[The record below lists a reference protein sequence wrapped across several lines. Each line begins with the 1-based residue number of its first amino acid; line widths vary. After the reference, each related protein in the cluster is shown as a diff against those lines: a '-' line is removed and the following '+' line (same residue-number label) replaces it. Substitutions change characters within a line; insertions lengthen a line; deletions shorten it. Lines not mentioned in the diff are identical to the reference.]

1 MVKSDMAP
9 ENAHDEGIEGGMLTG
24 TFALVRVYID
34 RKIDPC
40 IFLML
45 PSTYI
50 IKICYRFTLKCPEL
64 CTVTATRGPVSG
76 YPDTN

>member
-24 TFALVRVYID
+24 TFALVRVD

-40 IFLML
+40 I
-45 PSTYI
+45 
-50 IKICYRFTLKCPEL
+50 
-64 CTVTATRGPVSG
+64 
-76 YPDTN
+76 